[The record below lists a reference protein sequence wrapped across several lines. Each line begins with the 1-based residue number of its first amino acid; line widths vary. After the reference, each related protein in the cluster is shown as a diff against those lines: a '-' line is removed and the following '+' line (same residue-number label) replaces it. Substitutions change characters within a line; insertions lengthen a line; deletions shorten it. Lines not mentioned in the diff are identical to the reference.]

1 MHRLWL
7 VLVNRACNC
16 HYGDSRDRVS
26 AFGQRW
32 KIRSLFRIGIQTME
46 YLVALL
52 FLTAMEIVLGI
63 DNIVFITILSGRL
76 PEHQQPSARR
86 VGLTLAMGMR
96 ILLLLTLKWILGLE
110 DPIFHFSDIGVPESW
125 LSEEIND
132 VSVRDLI
139 LAGGGLFLIWKS
151 VHEIHLKV
159 AGAEHD
165 REIKKQVSYMGVL
178 AQICVMD
185 LIFSLDS
192 VITAVGMV
200 KADGYGIW
208 VMVTAVMVAVVVM
221 LIFAEA
227 VSHFV
232 EKNPTLKMLAVSFL
246 LLIGVMLVAEGIGT
260 GINKG
265 YIYFAMAF
273 ALGVEILN
281 LRVRT
286 ISRARRAAVEARPNL
301 QSPE

>member
-1 MHRLWL
+1 
-7 VLVNRACNC
+7 
-16 HYGDSRDRVS
+16 
-26 AFGQRW
+26 
-32 KIRSLFRIGIQTME
+32 ME
-46 YLVALL
+46 YLVALV

-63 DNIVFITILSGRL
+63 DNIVFIAILTGRL
-76 PEHQQPSARR
+76 PPQQQPSARR
-86 VGLTLAMGMR
+86 LGLTLAMGMR
-96 ILLLLTLKWILGLE
+96 ILLLLMLRWILGLE
-110 DPIFHFSDIGVPESW
+110 DPIFHLSDLGLPESW
-125 LSEEIND
+125 LAEEIND

-151 VHEIHLKV
+151 VHEIHDKV
-159 AGAEHD
+159 AGSGHEQETA
-165 REIKKQVSYMGVL
+165 KKVSYMGVL
-178 AQICVMD
+178 AQICAMD
-185 LIFSLDS
+185 IIFSLDS

-208 VMVTAVMVAVVVM
+208 VMIIAVMLAVVVM
-221 LIFAEA
+221 LVFAEA
-227 VSHFV
+227 ISRFV

-265 YIYFAMAF
+265 YIYFAMTF
-273 ALGVEILN
+273 ALVVEMLN

-286 ISRARRAAVEARPNL
+286 VSRTRRAADEASPNL